1 VTLRVLV
8 VDDEPLAR
16 RGILARLRR
25 AADVEV
31 VGECSGGREAVEAI
45 RAHAPDLVFLDVQMP
60 GTDGF
65 GVVEAVGPETIP
77 AVVFV
82 TAYDEH
88 ALRAFDARALDYLLK
103 PVDDERFAR
112 ALERARA
119 RVEERRHGA
128 LGRRVAAAL
137 ADAGAPP
144 PRPEEPP
151 AAPRPVERFLVR
163 RGGRVQVVHADEID
177 WIEAAGDYVSLH
189 AGGATHLLRETMAS
203 MEAQLDPARFLRIHR
218 STIVAVE
225 RIREFHP
232 HFNREYVVVLR
243 DGTRLKLS
251 RSYRDR
257 LDGLFGG
264 EA

>member
-1 VTLRVLV
+1 MTLRVLV

-25 AADVEV
+25 AGGVEV
-31 VGECSGGREAVEAI
+31 VGECASGREAVDAI
-45 RAHAPDLVFLDVQMP
+45 RGLAPDLVFLDVQMP

-65 GVVEAVGPETIP
+65 GVVEAVGPERVP
-77 AVVFV
+77 EVVFV

-88 ALRAFDARALDYLLK
+88 ALRAFEAQALDYLLK

-112 ALERARA
+112 ALERARR

-137 ADAGAPP
+137 AEAGA
-144 PRPEEPP
+144 
-151 AAPRPVERFLVR
+151 AAPPSAPERPAERFLVR

-177 WIEAAGDYVSLH
+177 WVEAAGDYVSLH
-189 AGGATHLLRETMAS
+189 AGGATHLLRETMAAL
-203 MEAQLDPARFLRIHR
+203 EARLDPARFLRIHR
-218 STIVAVE
+218 STIVNVE
-225 RIREFHP
+225 RIRELHP

-251 RSYRDR
+251 RSYRGR
-257 LDGLFGG
+257 LDALFGG